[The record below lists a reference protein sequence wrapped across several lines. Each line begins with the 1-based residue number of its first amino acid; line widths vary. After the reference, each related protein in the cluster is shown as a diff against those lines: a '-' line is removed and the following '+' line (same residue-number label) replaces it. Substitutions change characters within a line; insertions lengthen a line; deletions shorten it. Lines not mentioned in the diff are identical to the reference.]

1 MTQLDLAFD
10 TRPVL
15 SAGLQIDQ
23 YIGLWAVDDVRFLQM
38 IEGIRRL
45 DLASHIQNNASRN
58 IAAAVSTVG
67 RAGSTGANL
76 AIVDIEGSLTKRG
89 SSMSNAGSLI
99 RLRQEIRRLADDPDI
114 AGIMLRIDSPG
125 GTVAG
130 TPDLAAAVAAAA
142 KKKPVHAFVEDFT
155 ASAAYWVASQ
165 ASRIVAND
173 RTAMVGSIGTFVGLY
188 DFSAAAGQDGIKAIV
203 IKSGKF
209 KGAGFPGTEITQE
222 QQAMWQELVDKTQSA
237 FTAGVA
243 QGRGLSVADVES
255 LADGRVHVASDAV
268 DRRLIDGIESF
279 DAAMNALAAEADKKR
294 KTVMS
299 TAAAAPVVTE
309 KKAATLAELKAAC
322 EGADAAFLMEQLEGN
337 ATVEAASG
345 AWMKKLKARAEAAER
360 DLAESKKTATAP
372 GVRPLRSDSRKNAE
386 SNADE
391 EEDDEEKAKGTASA
405 EFWELVDRKVKA
417 GMAKPAAIAAV
428 VRSNSELHE
437 RVMEENKGKLGPRR
451 R

>member
-209 KGAGFPGTEITQE
+209 KGAGF
-222 QQAMWQELVDKTQSA
+222 
-237 FTAGVA
+237 A